1 MGQFTV
7 ESDRDKAGANL
18 GETIV
23 PKVGLGGLQH
33 ASSFR
38 PKLVGPMCQ
47 VQCLI
52 AEMLR
57 TKLVSCLKNS
67 QLQMY
72 RMVLN
77 LQHVY
82 MRKKHVGMERTRS
95 TKSLVFGDEL
105 QLPHFMKQ
113 NGFECLG
120 DAEILQRV

>member
-1 MGQFTV
+1 
-7 ESDRDKAGANL
+7 
-18 GETIV
+18 
-23 PKVGLGGLQH
+23 
-33 ASSFR
+33 
-38 PKLVGPMCQ
+38 MCQ

-57 TKLVSCLKNS
+57 TKLVSCVKNS

-82 MRKKHVGMERTRS
+82 MRKTRLGIERTRS
-95 TKSLVFGDEL
+95 TKSLVVGDEL